1 MTSRQFIGDRLVVEP
16 PGVEFSI
23 LRPFIREYGFLRW
36 KHFDSHPAHLAEG
49 CALLLDV
56 SIWPSE
62 HLNDRALLSALVHPP
77 LRDTGG
83 LPHEVQWLKVDLPG
97 LALVVSAL
105 DLHGEGRLEGRV
117 HGLGGRVLETLLV
130 EVVLHFGD
138 AGVQAATD
146 FHGG

>member
-16 PGVEFSI
+16 PRVKLSI
-23 LRPFIREYGFLRW
+23 LRPFIREYGFLRRED
-36 KHFDSHPAHLAEG
+36 FDSHPAHFAKRR
-49 CALLLDV
+49 ALLLDV
-56 SIWPSE
+56 SVWPSE
-62 HLNDRALLSALVHPP
+62 HLNDRALLSALVHAP

-83 LPHEVQWLKVDLPG
+83 LPDEVQWLKVDLPG

-117 HGLGGRVLETLLV
+117 HGLGGRVLETLFV

-138 AGVQAATD
+138 AGVQPATD